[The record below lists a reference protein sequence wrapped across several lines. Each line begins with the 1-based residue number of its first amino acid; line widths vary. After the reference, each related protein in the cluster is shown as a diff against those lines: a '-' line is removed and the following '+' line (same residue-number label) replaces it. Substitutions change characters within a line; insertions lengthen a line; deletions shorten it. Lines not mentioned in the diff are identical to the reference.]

1 MVLNCDVTCHIYLED
16 RNYRAI
22 LRYLFRLIV
31 TQMRL
36 LTSAVAFFAAA
47 KATETDLA
55 PECPVQPSCGCSAED
70 IEAWEGR
77 ISRWEGEMDRWEGSM
92 REWKERQ
99 AASKFTEIRE
109 YSFNYSIEAQI
120 CGASSTTRPPVTGP
134 PGTPPPT
141 GSYA

>member
-1 MVLNCDVTCHIYLED
+1 
-16 RNYRAI
+16 
-22 LRYLFRLIV
+22 
-31 TQMRL
+31 MRL

-99 AASKFTEIRE
+99 AASKFSSELKRKDLII
-109 YSFNYSIEAQI
+109 FIEAQI
-120 CGASSTTRPPVTGP
+120 CGTSPPVTHQSP
-134 PGTPPPT
+134 PSSPPPT
-141 GSYA
+141 G

>member
-1 MVLNCDVTCHIYLED
+1 MMVLNCDVTCHIYLGD
-16 RNYRAI
+16 RNSIAI
-22 LRYLFRLIV
+22 LRFLFRLIV

-77 ISRWEGEMDRWEGSM
+77 ISRWEGEMDRWESSM
-92 REWKERQ
+92 SEWKERQ
-99 AASKFTEIRE
+99 AASKFISEFE
-109 YSFNYSIEAQI
+109 YNHK
-120 CGASSTTRPPVTGP
+120 
-134 PGTPPPT
+134 
-141 GSYA
+141 SYLFL

>member
-1 MVLNCDVTCHIYLED
+1 
-16 RNYRAI
+16 
-22 LRYLFRLIV
+22 
-31 TQMRL
+31 MRL

-47 KATETDLA
+47 KATDTDLA

-99 AASKFTEIRE
+99 AASKFSSELKRKDLII
-109 YSFNYSIEAQI
+109 FIEAQI
-120 CGASSTTRPPVTGP
+120 CGTSPPVTGP

-141 GSYA
+141 G

>member
-1 MVLNCDVTCHIYLED
+1 MMVLNYDVTCHIYMED
-16 RNYRAI
+16 RNNRAI

-47 KATETDLA
+47 KATDTDLA

-99 AASKFTEIRE
+99 AASKF
-109 YSFNYSIEAQI
+109 
-120 CGASSTTRPPVTGP
+120 SSEFERIDLIIFSRSPNLWYF
-134 PGTPPPT
+134 PT
-141 GSYA
+141 KHSTADRLIHITLHS